1 MRGATH
7 KIRPAGTRRAAALA
21 ALLAASFGATGAA
34 SAATCPFRQ
43 AVYTQKES
51 RFVLRFADSRELG
64 RFPGTSNA
72 FHVDVPGREKPLLG
86 WVIWNNG
93 ESRPSG
99 SVMLDCPEDA
109 MTNEDFAACTQWEGV
124 LYALE
129 GGDAKLLPGEDEPAP
144 ATILLPDFG
153 RKIRYSD
160 VGDIDNVPW
169 DVFRF
174 DRCAS

>member
-1 MRGATH
+1 MDGTSRG
-7 KIRPAGTRRAAALA
+7 RRFAALA
-21 ALLAASFGATGAA
+21 IALPMLGSAQAQAAS
-34 SAATCPFRQ
+34 CPFAN

-51 RFVLRFADSRELG
+51 GYVLRFADSRELG
-64 RFPGTSNA
+64 RFAGTTNT
-72 FHVDVPGREKPLLG
+72 FHVDVPGRDKPLLG

-93 ESRPSG
+93 ESRPGG

-109 MTNEDFAACTQWEGV
+109 SSNDDFADCTMWSGV

-129 GGDAKLLPGEDEPAP
+129 SGDARLLPHEEEMAP

-153 RKIRYSD
+153 RKMRYSA
-160 VGDIDNVPW
+160 VGDIDNIPW

-174 DRCAS
+174 DRCKS